1 MLEGLI
7 NQAKIEEFTKRA
19 VEQVSA
25 TVKSEIEQDA
35 FLQAALQNATAGVA
49 TASEMESRMN
59 QVSEGTNSRM
69 VGVSSTDD
77 ALIQIIDLLQ
87 TYIPYLAQRQ
97 QIVFDT
103 DDAVNAL
110 QPGISQATA
119 ANTRRKR

>member
-1 MLEGLI
+1 MAGI
-7 NQAKIEEFTKRA
+7 N
-19 VEQVSA
+19 S
-25 TVKSEIEQDA
+25 SDP
-35 FLQAALQNATAGVA
+35 ALN
-49 TASEMESRMN
+49 
-59 QVSEGTNSRM
+59 
-69 VGVSSTDD
+69 
-77 ALIQIIDLLQ
+77 QIIDLLQ